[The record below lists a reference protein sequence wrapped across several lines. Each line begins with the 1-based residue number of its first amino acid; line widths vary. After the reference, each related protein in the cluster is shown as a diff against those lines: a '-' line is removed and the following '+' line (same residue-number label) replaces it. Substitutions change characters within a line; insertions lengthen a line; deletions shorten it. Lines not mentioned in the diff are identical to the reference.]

1 MTKTPHGK
9 TLRKRL
15 AVQVRRR
22 REALGWSQEL
32 LAERAGTSQVYV
44 SHVESAKRAVS
55 IDIVERLGLALAV
68 EPELL
73 LTAPERSGK

>member
-15 AVQVRRR
+15 AVQVRQR
-22 REALGWSQEL
+22 REALGWSQEA

-44 SHVESAKRAVS
+44 SNIESGTRAVS
-55 IDIVERLGLALAV
+55 IDIVERLGLALSV

-73 LTAPERSGK
+73 LAAPERFRK

>member
-1 MTKTPHGK
+1 VKKSPAPK

-15 AVQVRRR
+15 AAQVRGR
-22 REALGWSQEL
+22 REALGWSQEQ

-55 IDIVERLGLALAV
+55 IDIVERLGNAFSV
-68 EPELL
+68 SPELL
-73 LTAPERSGK
+73 LCEPE

>member
-1 MTKTPHGK
+1 MKKAPSSTHV
-9 TLRKRL
+9 LRKRL

-22 REALGWSQEL
+22 REALGWSQEV

-55 IDIVERLGLALAV
+55 IDIVENLGRAFSID
-68 EPELL
+68 PELL
-73 LTAPERSGK
+73 LKKPE